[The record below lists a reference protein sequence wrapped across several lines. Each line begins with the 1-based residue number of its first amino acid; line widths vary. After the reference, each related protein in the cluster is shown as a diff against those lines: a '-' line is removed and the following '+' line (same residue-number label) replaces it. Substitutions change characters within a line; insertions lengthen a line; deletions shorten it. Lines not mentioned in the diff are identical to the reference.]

1 MIDFQV
7 AHGVHHNLLDEGL
20 HPIVVVQRGGEDVG
34 ADGLMHRPVLI
45 HELLDGLPINQHHL
59 AASLVLV
66 ADLVTLQQTGEVLGV
81 APVSTGEGEEQM
93 KGPDVLEP
101 GVELELVLTPITAKV
116 TTCLLPNEK
125 NMIN

>member
-7 AHGVHHNLLDEGL
+7 THGVHHNLLDEGL

-34 ADGLMHRPVLI
+34 ADGLMHRPVLV
-45 HELLDGLPINQHHL
+45 HELLDGLPVDQHHL
-59 AASLVLV
+59 AACLVLV

-81 APVSTGEGEEQM
+81 SPVCTGQGEEQM
-93 KGPDVLEP
+93 KGPEILQL
-101 GVELELVLTPITAKV
+101 GVELELVLAPITANII
-116 TTCLLPNEK
+116 CLLPK

>member
-7 AHGVHHNLLDEGL
+7 AHGVHHYLLDEGL

-34 ADGLMHRPVLI
+34 ADGFVHGPVLI
-45 HELLDGLPINQHHL
+45 QELLDSLTIDQHDL
-59 AASLVLV
+59 TPRLVLV
-66 ADLVTLQQTGEVLGV
+66 ADLVTLQQTGEVLRV
-81 APVSTGEGEEQM
+81 APVSTGQGEEQM

-125 NMIN
+125 I

>member
-1 MIDFQV
+1 
-7 AHGVHHNLLDEGL
+7 
-20 HPIVVVQRGGEDVG
+20 
-34 ADGLMHRPVLI
+34 MHRPVLV
-45 HELLDGLPINQHHL
+45 HELLDGLPVDQHHL

-116 TTCLLPNEK
+116 TTCLLPNDK
-125 NMIN
+125 I

>member
-1 MIDFQV
+1 MIDFQI
-7 AHGVHHNLLDEGL
+7 AHGVHHYLLDECF

-45 HELLDGLPINQHHL
+45 HELLDGLPVDQHHL
-59 AASLVLV
+59 APRLVLV

-116 TTCLLPNEK
+116 TTCLLPNDK
-125 NMIN
+125 I

>member
-7 AHGVHHNLLDEGL
+7 THGVHHYLLDECFYT
-20 HPIVVVQRGGEDVG
+20 IVIVQRGGKDVG
-34 ADGLMHRPVLI
+34 ADVLV
-45 HELLDGLPINQHHL
+45 HGGVLVKELLDGLAVNQYDL
-59 AASLVLV
+59 TPRLVLV

-101 GVELELVLTPITAKV
+101 GVELELVLAPITAKII
-116 TTCLLPNEK
+116 CLLHIAKK

>member
-1 MIDFQV
+1 MLHFEV
-7 AHGVHHNLLDEGL
+7 AHGVHNYLLDECL
-20 HPIVVVQRGGEDVG
+20 HPIVIVQRGREDVG
-34 ADGLMHRPVLI
+34 ADGLVHGSVLI
-45 HELLDGLPINQHHL
+45 KELLDSLPVNQHHL

-66 ADLVTLQQTGEVLGV
+66 ADLVTLQQTGEVLRV
-81 APVSTGEGEEQM
+81 APVSTGQGEEQM
-93 KGPDVLEP
+93 KGPEVLEL